1 MEEGGES
8 SGEHITTSLKSSLNK
23 PFFVS
28 VFSPDPKNVK
38 FLNVSFA
45 TIATTKTASVPAIV
59 FRLARSPYV
68 TASALSRSKIRAKIE
83 GNELEQPTDLDKWI
97 VWIGWDD
104 GRHRYQTHG
113 VILAEKI
120 ILTSYAPDLMNEPK
134 SLGNIVYGE
143 TQMPDIFRKENLIHW
158 SKSIN
163 YIAGVLSPK
172 ATDIQ
177 LALIKL
183 NERIELKS
191 PDVEAI
197 KLPDKQ
203 PDENSDCVVIG
214 KGIILRDYIVKIKA
228 TLVHKSICKEK
239 FPELD
244 ENNSLCIVT
253 QGDMTDGPHCRHYQ
267 IGSPLICDG
276 LFAGLVNWQP
286 RCASNITICTNVCTQ
301 QQWIMRRAK
310 IINEFSSYSPNAKY
324 VVWYGGLRS
333 GMIKQNGFGII
344 ITKNIILTHHVEY
357 VKNAENHGVR
367 LAVYGYPYI
376 VNDKSNV
383 VYVEWT
389 NYTNYSNNL
398 KPPRY
403 EPQLGLIQLNEDMHL
418 HDDFATIIPL
428 PVGGRDLRKCVVLFY
443 KYDMIYEAPVKVIP
457 RKECER
463 MLPELYEDSICI
475 NWKNVNKGFNHCKNL
490 IGGAP
495 LICGD
500 ELAGIVSEQ
509 RPCDYVKPR
518 PCVDVLKFR
527 KWILNDYKRT
537 LHAVLNN
544 IIINNA
550 AMGTRSTK
558 LTLQLP
564 VTKT

>member
-1 MEEGGES
+1 MRLE
-8 SGEHITTSLKSSLNK
+8 LLRKSSQ
-23 PFFVS
+23 
-28 VFSPDPKNVK
+28 
-38 FLNVSFA
+38 
-45 TIATTKTASVPAIV
+45 
-59 FRLARSPYV
+59 
-68 TASALSRSKIRAKIE
+68 AKIE

-97 VWIGWDD
+97 VWIEWDD
-104 GRHRYQTHG
+104 GRHRHQTTG

-120 ILTSYAPDLMNEPK
+120 ILTSYAPDLTKVPK
-134 SLGNIVYGE
+134 S
-143 TQMPDIFRKENLIHW
+143 
-158 SKSIN
+158 
-163 YIAGVLSPK
+163 IAGVLSPNST
-172 ATDIQ
+172 ATQ

-183 NERIELKS
+183 NEPIKLKS

-197 KLPDKQ
+197 ELPDRQ

-214 KGIILRDYIVKIKA
+214 KGTILGDYIVKMKA
-228 TLVHKSICKEK
+228 TIVHKSICKEK

-244 ENNSLCIVT
+244 ENNSVCVVT

-286 RCASNITICTNVCTQ
+286 RCTSNITICTSVCTL
-301 QQWIMRRAK
+301 QQWIKRSVK
-310 IINEFSSYSPNAKY
+310 IINAFSLYSPYAKY
-324 VVWYGGLRS
+324 VAWYGRRKS
-333 GMIKQNGFGII
+333 GVIKQNGFGII

-357 VKNAENHGVR
+357 VEDAEVRSAR
-367 LAVYGYPYI
+367 LAVYGYPYAI
-376 VNDKSNV
+376 NDKSNV

-389 NYTNYSNNL
+389 NYTNYSDNL

-403 EPQLGLIQLNEDMHL
+403 EPQLGLIQLNVDINL
-418 HDDFATIIPL
+418 HDEFATTIPL
-428 PVGGRDLRKCVVLFY
+428 PVGGRNLRKCVVLFY
-443 KYDMIYEAPVKVIP
+443 KYDVIYEAPVKVIP
-457 RKECER
+457 KKECKR

-475 NWKNVNKGFNHCKNL
+475 NWKDVDKGFNHCKNL

-527 KWILNDYKRT
+527 KWILSNLKPDIWPRVFSKAHRSMSTTRT
-537 LHAVLNN
+537 VSLLISTSLIYIFRKN
-544 IIINNA
+544 IVCI
-550 AMGTRSTK
+550 
-558 LTLQLP
+558 
-564 VTKT
+564 